1 MSDSTGTTSF
11 RQRLSLRRPKSASSN
26 RVTERQHWGM
36 DGNHHRHRTGT
47 FKTNLG
53 R

>member
-1 MSDSTGTTSF
+1 MSDSNGTTSI

-36 DGNHHRHRTGT
+36 DGNHRQRTGT
-47 FKTNLG
+47 KS
-53 R
+53 